1 MAVDLCWPD
10 EEPSRTQLFGSDYY
24 VECCLEMDG
33 QEAAGAEF
41 EDDGED
47 HMERLARLH
56 TVSDIIG
63 YGNYNNFILKNI
75 HPSKIH

>member
-1 MAVDLCWPD
+1 
-10 EEPSRTQLFGSDYY
+10 
-24 VECCLEMDG
+24 MDG

-63 YGNYNNFILKNI
+63 YGNYNNVLLKI
-75 HPSKIH
+75 FTLQKPH